1 MTRIRSRAIL
11 TLIAAALA
19 LSAIEA
25 VNAAVPFRVGTMTVQ
40 CYGDHG
46 TSLVLIPGLASGGW
60 VWDDVVGRLKKDHVI
75 YVITLAGFDGTTPV
89 QGKLLDLADDSLL
102 ELLRAQHLKRPVLI
116 GHSLGGTL
124 AIRFA
129 EEHSDLISGVV
140 ALDGLPVFPGME
152 NMCANQ
158 RAGMA
163 QGIHMQMAGM
173 TPAQFAAQQLQYMKA
188 VGVLSEARAVELAA
202 RTSRSDPA
210 ATAEYMSED
219 IALDLRPGLASI
231 KVPVLEIAPYNAADF
246 PKTMPMTEAQKTAY
260 YRSLLQGIPT
270 LEVVSIAPSR
280 HFVMVDQPEVF
291 AVTLSRFLAANSA
304 GAAASPSAQKD

>member
-1 MTRIRSRAIL
+1 MTSAENGGGLR
-11 TLIAAALA
+11 LICA
-19 LSAIEA
+19 
-25 VNAAVPFRVGTMTVQ
+25 
-40 CYGDHG
+40 
-46 TSLVLIPGLASGGW
+46 
-60 VWDDVVGRLKKDHVI
+60 
-75 YVITLAGFDGTTPV
+75 
-89 QGKLLDLADDSLL
+89 
-102 ELLRAQHLKRPVLI
+102 
-116 GHSLGGTL
+116 HSLST
-124 AIRFA
+124 
-129 EEHSDLISGVV
+129 
-140 ALDGLPVFPGME
+140 ALRMRI
-152 NMCANQ
+152 Q
-158 RAGMA
+158 S
-163 QGIHMQMAGM
+163 
-173 TPAQFAAQQLQYMKA
+173 LQ
-188 VGVLSEARAVELAA
+188 AA